1 MVSKLGNNY
10 CYFSFNGHIS
20 NNSHTLTLQFISIEI
35 FHIPHSSYNIVK
47 QLCDSCFLLV
57 AAIRLEIMVQSILKS
72 KYLSDSD
79 FFRSGDPR
87 AVSFSPVEE
96 VEETMRRLRCIRLGL
111 SGTGVEGVGLGAA
124 TSPALLST
132 PVQSGQSDAELVNST
147 PHMLILQHYY
157 ST

>member
-1 MVSKLGNNY
+1 
-10 CYFSFNGHIS
+10 
-20 NNSHTLTLQFISIEI
+20 
-35 FHIPHSSYNIVK
+35 
-47 QLCDSCFLLV
+47 
-57 AAIRLEIMVQSILKS
+57 MVQSILKS